1 MNTMPEPWKSW
12 ADSANLNSYRKIAE
26 AADLATGTVHY
37 AILGKRSTVSPDTIT
52 GLAKALRKTEAEISQ
67 ALGVGKL
74 EGGVTPYVPPEEAKL
89 LTARERNLIDETIRV
104 LVLARQQS
112 GDWREQEAIIEDQMS
127 QAYEDAQQEA
137 HEAGFDTVE
146 DYNDATADPVAK
158 YDEITQAKLA
168 QALQSDYTP
177 AASPHTQPDPH
188 DGVGEENQDNR
199 EDGNA

>member
-12 ADSANLNSYRKIAE
+12 ADSVNLNSYRKIAE

-74 EGGVTPYVPPEEAKL
+74 ESGVTPYVPPEEAKL

-104 LVLARQQS
+104 LVLARQQRV
-112 GDWREQEAIIEDQMS
+112 DWRDQDAVIEDQMS
-127 QAYEDAQQEA
+127 RAYEDAHQEA
-137 HEAGFDTVE
+137 REAGFESAE
-146 DYNDATADPVAK
+146 DYNDAVST
-158 YDEITQAKLA
+158 YDDIAQAKLA
-168 QALQSDYTP
+168 EALQSDYTP
-177 AASPHTQPDPH
+177 AASPHKQPDPH
-188 DGVGEENQDNR
+188 DGVGEENQDK
-199 EDGNA
+199 E